1 MERIVVALVLAA
13 VAAGIAVLTD
23 RRRRHDA
30 PTQPRTYAAPLQVDR
45 AEFVRPDAEW
55 LVLAFTSSTCGT
67 CADVA
72 AKVAVLEGP
81 EVAVEVVDSV
91 AQRDLHV
98 RYQIEAVPIV
108 AVAGADG
115 VVQASFVGP
124 VSATHLWGA
133 LAELREPG
141 SVPEGCGAGGHGPSD
156 DGAAPDEDPVDGAT
170 RADP

>member
-13 VAAGIAVLTD
+13 VAAVVAVVTD
-23 RRRRHDA
+23 RSRRKEP

-45 AEFVRPDAEW
+45 SDFPRPDAEW

-67 CADVA
+67 CADVSS
-72 AKVAVLEGP
+72 KVVVLEGP
-81 EVAVEVVDSV
+81 QVAVAVVDSV
-91 AQRDLHV
+91 EQKDLHD

-108 AVAGADG
+108 AIAGADG
-115 VVQASFVGP
+115 VVQASFIGP

-141 SVPEGCGAGGHGPSD
+141 SVPDGCGAAGGDHD
-156 DGAAPDEDPVDGAT
+156 HVDGEH
-170 RADP
+170 DH

>member
-13 VAAGIAVLTD
+13 VAAVVAVVTD
-23 RRRRHDA
+23 RSRRKEP

-45 AEFVRPDAEW
+45 SDFLRPDAEW

-67 CADVA
+67 CADVSS
-72 AKVAVLEGP
+72 KVVVLEGP
-81 EVAVEVVDSV
+81 QVAVAVVDSV
-91 AQRDLHV
+91 EQKDLHD

-108 AVAGADG
+108 AIAGADG
-115 VVQASFVGP
+115 VVQASFIGP

-141 SVPEGCGAGGHGPSD
+141 SVPDGCGAAGGVHDHDHVD
-156 DGAAPDEDPVDGAT
+156 DEHDH
-170 RADP
+170 

>member
-13 VAAGIAVLTD
+13 VAAVVAVVTD
-23 RRRRHDA
+23 RSRRKEP

-45 AEFVRPDAEW
+45 SDFLRPDAEW

-67 CADVA
+67 CADVSS
-72 AKVAVLEGP
+72 KVVVLEGP
-81 EVAVEVVDSV
+81 QVAVAVVDSV
-91 AQRDLHV
+91 EQKDLHD

-108 AVAGADG
+108 AIAGADG
-115 VVQASFVGP
+115 VVQASFIGP

-141 SVPEGCGAGGHGPSD
+141 SVPDGCGAAGGDHD
-156 DGAAPDEDPVDGAT
+156 HDHVDGEH
-170 RADP
+170 DH

>member
-1 MERIVVALVLAA
+1 MERVVVALVLAA
-13 VAAGIAVLTD
+13 VAACVAVLTD
-23 RRRRHDA
+23 RSRRKDA

-45 AEFVRPDAEW
+45 SDFPRPDAEW
-55 LVLAFTSSTCGT
+55 LVMAFTSSSCGT

-72 AKVAVLEGP
+72 SKVAVLEGP
-81 EVAVEVVDSV
+81 QVAVAVVDV
-91 AQRDLHV
+91 VEQKDLHD

-115 VVQASFVGP
+115 VVKASFVGP

-141 SVPEGCGAGGHGPSD
+141 SVPEGCGAAGSD
-156 DGAAPDEDPVDGAT
+156 HHDHDEHDDNH
-170 RADP
+170 

>member
-1 MERIVVALVLAA
+1 MERIVVAVVLAA
-13 VAAGIAVLTD
+13 VAAAVAVLTD
-23 RRRRHDA
+23 RSRRKDA

-45 AEFVRPDAEW
+45 ADFVRPEAPW
-55 LVLAFTSSTCGT
+55 LVVAFTSSTCGT

-72 AKVAVLEGP
+72 AKVAVLDGP
-81 EVAVEVVDSV
+81 DVAVAVVDAV
-91 AQRDLHV
+91 AQKDLHD
-98 RYQIEAVPIV
+98 RYQVEAVPIV

-141 SVPEGCGAGGHGPSD
+141 SVPEGCGAGGHGHAAE
-156 DGAAPDEDPVDGAT
+156 DGAEDESGPDVGPDDA
-170 RADP
+170 